1 MLVELVLK
9 FLVVANE
16 HNFIEGLLLRPFS
29 VDSSPILHRVATIH
43 YFFRLRPA
51 LRFLVGFSVIFF
63 WRCELKAL
71 PG

>member
-9 FLVVANE
+9 FLVVSDV
-16 HNFIEGLLLRPFS
+16 HNFIEGLLFRPFS

-51 LRFLVGFSVIFF
+51 RRFLVEFSVEFF
-63 WRCELKAL
+63 WRCKLNAL